1 MLVRKKIIRVIK
13 FNEPYNRPY
22 NLFKNEY
29 NSIMPLKIYQTWYT
43 KNLPPKM
50 SENVENLKK
59 QNPRFEHYLFDDND
73 CREFIKNNFKRTNK
87 AFILQEQINYIIKNE
102 IQINMASAIS
112 ILLDNEL
119 LCISAVNPNGE
130 LVYKLTET
138 GFDAVKLLNNETN
151 KE

>member
-1 MLVRKKIIRVIK
+1 MENKNTQELKT
-13 FNEPYNRPY
+13 PYQV
-22 NLFKNEY
+22 
-29 NSIMPLKIYQTWYT
+29 LK
-43 KNLPPKM
+43 L
-50 SENVENLKK
+50 LKK
-59 QNPRFEHYLFDDND
+59 EMNSHSYFKEAIDKGFLDEKKFFNLVY
-73 CREFIKNNFKRTNK
+73 EFIKNNFKRTNK
-87 AFILQEQINYIIKNE
+87 AFILQEQMNYIIKNE